1 MAITISEDRMLL
13 TVDGAEVATATRV
26 GDRWSV
32 STWQRPLTYNQAI
45 TALTLAERLSQ
56 GYGGDDPF
64 VITWREELANG

>member
-13 TVDGAEVATATRV
+13 TINGAEIARATRV

-32 STWQRPLTYNQAI
+32 NTWPRSLTYNQAI

-56 GYGGDDPF
+56 GHGRDDPF

>member
-32 STWQRPLTYNQAI
+32 STWPRPLTYSQAI
-45 TALTLAERLSQ
+45 TALTLAERLSRR
-56 GYGGDDPF
+56 YGGDDPF